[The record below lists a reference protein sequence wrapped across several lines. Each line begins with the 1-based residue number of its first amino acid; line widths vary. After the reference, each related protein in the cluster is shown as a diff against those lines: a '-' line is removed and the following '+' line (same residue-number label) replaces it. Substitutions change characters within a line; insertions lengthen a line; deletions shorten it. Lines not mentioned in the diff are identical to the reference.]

1 MFAFPRWIHLYLKWK
16 LCAACAGIRQVLL
29 DSKSFETY
37 DLNERMSERGD
48 TKGRILDTA
57 EKLFGMN
64 GFEGTSLRDITTAAD
79 VNLAAINYHFQS
91 KDSLIDAIVA
101 RRIEPVNKKRFELLD
116 AAGPRPTV
124 EQIMCAF
131 MAPVMQVKVDAVVP
145 LLGRILSNP
154 ELFVERVFHKHLA
167 PVSQRFVEALSK
179 ALPELPSSEILW
191 RLHFSVGLMTHT
203 MLWGRILPK
212 ITNGVCEISDREAL
226 LERAVQF
233 VAAGFRA
240 PASRGSH

>member
-1 MFAFPRWIHLYLKWK
+1 MNAR
-16 LCAACAGIRQVLL
+16 V
-29 DSKSFETY
+29 
-37 DLNERMSERGD
+37 D

-64 GFEGTSLRDITTAAD
+64 GFDGTSLRDITTAAD

-116 AAGPRPTV
+116 AAGPNPSV
-124 EQIMCAF
+124 EQILTAF

-145 LLGRILSNP
+145 LIGRILSNP
-154 ELFVERVFHKHLA
+154 EVFVERVFHKHLA

-179 ALPELPSSEILW
+179 ALPDLPPSEILW
-191 RLHFSVGLMTHT
+191 RLHFSVGVVTHT
-203 MLWGRILPK
+203 MLWGRIYPK
-212 ITNGVCEISDREAL
+212 ITNGVCDISDREAL
-226 LERAVQF
+226 VDRAVRF

-240 PASRGSH
+240 PASKGND

>member
-1 MFAFPRWIHLYLKWK
+1 MTEK
-16 LCAACAGIRQVLL
+16 V
-29 DSKSFETY
+29 
-37 DLNERMSERGD
+37 D
-48 TKGRILDTA
+48 TKSRILDSA

-64 GFEGTSLRDITTAAD
+64 GFDGTSLRDITTAAD

-101 RRIEPVNKKRFELLD
+101 RRIEPVNKKRFELLE
-116 AAGPRPTV
+116 AAGPHPTV
-124 EQIMCAF
+124 EQILTAF

-145 LLGRILSNP
+145 LIGRILSNP

-179 ALPELPSSEILW
+179 ALPELPPSEILW
-191 RLHFSVGLMTHT
+191 RLHFSVGVLTHT
-203 MLWGRILPK
+203 MLWGRIYPK
-212 ITNGVCEISDREAL
+212 ITNGVCDISDREAL
-226 LERAVQF
+226 VDRTVRF

-240 PASRGSH
+240 PASKGSD

>member
-1 MFAFPRWIHLYLKWK
+1 MIEK
-16 LCAACAGIRQVLL
+16 V
-29 DSKSFETY
+29 
-37 DLNERMSERGD
+37 D
-48 TKGRILDTA
+48 TKSKILDTA

-64 GFEGTSLRDITTAAD
+64 GFDGTSLRDITTAAD

-101 RRIEPVNKKRFELLD
+101 RRIQPVNEKRFELLE
-116 AAGPRPTV
+116 AAGPHPTV
-124 EQIMCAF
+124 EQILAAF

-145 LLGRILSNP
+145 LIGRILSNP

-179 ALPELPSSEILW
+179 ALPDLPPSEILW
-191 RLHFSVGLMTHT
+191 RLHFAVGVMTHT
-203 MLWGRILPK
+203 MLWGRIYPK
-212 ITNGVCEISDREAL
+212 ITNGVCDISDREAL
-226 LERAVQF
+226 VDRIVRF

-240 PASRGSH
+240 PASKGSD

>member
-1 MFAFPRWIHLYLKWK
+1 MTERVGTKLK
-16 LCAACAGIRQVLL
+16 
-29 DSKSFETY
+29 
-37 DLNERMSERGD
+37 
-48 TKGRILDTA
+48 ILDAA

-101 RRIEPVNKKRFELLD
+101 RRIEPVNKRRFELLE
-116 AAGPRPTV
+116 AAGPNPTL
-124 EQIMCAF
+124 EQILIAF

-145 LLGRILSNP
+145 LIGRILSNP

-179 ALPELPSSEILW
+179 ALPELPHSELLW
-191 RLHFSVGLMTHT
+191 RLHFSVGVLTHT
-203 MLWGRILPK
+203 MLWGRIFPK
-212 ITNGVCEISDREAL
+212 ITNGVCDISDREAL
-226 LERAVQF
+226 VNRAVCF

-240 PASRGSH
+240 PASKGSD